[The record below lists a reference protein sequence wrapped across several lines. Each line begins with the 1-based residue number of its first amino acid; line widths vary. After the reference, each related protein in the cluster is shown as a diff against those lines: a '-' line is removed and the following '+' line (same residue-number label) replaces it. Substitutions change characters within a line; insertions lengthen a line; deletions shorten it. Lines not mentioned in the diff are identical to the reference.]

1 MSDMWVNMGPQHPM
15 THGLWNLRVKVD
27 GELVTDAVPELGY
40 LHRGIEKICEYR
52 RYNEVVTLMDRTCYV
67 AGLAWEQ
74 LYLMASEQAL
84 GVEVPERAEYIRVMC
99 QELQRLASHLM
110 WFAAFV
116 MDVGLMAPFGYG
128 MRDRDVILDLFQSFT
143 GARMTYEYMR
153 VGGVRND
160 VPVGFT
166 DRCRKVMGWLEQ
178 RIKDY
183 EDLCD
188 RSDIFLKRC
197 IDVGVLKAQD
207 CIRNGITGPMLR
219 SAGVARD
226 LRRDRPYSAYPE
238 LDFQVAVHDAAD
250 VYGRYRVRMEE
261 MRQSIFIVRQTLD
274 HLDRKPGRVI
284 AEKVPRF
291 VGTPSPPPGQE
302 SYIVRRGYPKGV
314 GFSAMEEPHGEA
326 LAYVV
331 NEGGEQPYRV
341 KFRSPVMV
349 NICAVR
355 DYLVGYRVSDIPA
368 IMGSIDVCVGES
380 DR

>member
-1 MSDMWVNMGPQHPM
+1 MSEMWINMGPQHPM

-27 GELVTDAVPELGY
+27 GELVIDAVPEMGY

-52 RYNEVVTLMDRTCYV
+52 RYNEVVTLMDRCCYV

-110 WFAAFV
+110 WYAAFV

-128 MRDRDVILDLFQSFT
+128 MRDRDIILDLFQSFT

-160 VPVGFT
+160 LPVGFT

-178 RIKDY
+178 RVNDY

-197 IDVGVLKAQD
+197 IDVGVLKAKD
-207 CIRNGITGPMLR
+207 CIRDGITGPMLR
-219 SAGVARD
+219 AAGVARD
-226 LRRDRPYSAYPE
+226 LRRDRPYSVYPE

-261 MRQSIFIVRQTLD
+261 MRQSLRIVRQCLDWLD
-274 HLDRKPGRVI
+274 HKPGRVI

-291 VGTPSPPPGQE
+291 VGTPSPPPGME

-349 NICAVR
+349 NISAAR

-368 IMGSIDVCVGES
+368 IMGSVDICVGES